1 MMKLSSFRKL
11 LFVAM
16 ALLVLPIAGCAA
28 EEAAPPPP
36 PPAPPA
42 GTIAVAPAQISYTTI
57 YATWPPVASAIGIPD
72 AAVPVLNPAMALLG
86 IPIKFTGE
94 GWPADELITID
105 LVYPA
110 DVEIK
115 GLDRARGEDSVGI
128 AMATADASGN
138 FEVTMESIPKIN
150 WLMRADWKPE
160 VAADWATVN
169 PIPADT
175 YTIRA
180 AGLDP
185 RTVATT
191 TWDLELV
198 KPDGW
203 EPPAAEAPEEAAPPV
218 AAGEV
223 SFEAATYTNADYG
236 FSVKYPAEWAE
247 QEATGETTVFY
258 AAAPAKVPVI
268 FVAVEEGATF
278 ADALISSLKASGG
291 TNISVVSETETT
303 LADGTPATEA
313 LVKVSL
319 SGFGADAFSLGVLK
333 DGKWVMV
340 SVGTVGLLAKFDE
353 PLFSEVVH
361 TLQFD

>member
-1 MMKLSSFRKL
+1 MKLSSFRKV

-42 GTIAVAPAQISYTTI
+42 GTITVEPAQISYTTI

-72 AAVPVLNPAMALLG
+72 EAVPVLNPAMALLG

-105 LVYPA
+105 LVIPA

-115 GLDRARGEDSVGI
+115 GLDRERGEDSVGI
-128 AMATADASGN
+128 AMATADAGGN
-138 FEVTMESIPKIN
+138 FEATMEAIPKIN
-150 WLMRADWKPE
+150 WLMRADWKPI

-169 PIPADT
+169 PIPAGT
-175 YTIRA
+175 YTLRA
-180 AGLDP
+180 MGLDA

-198 KPDGW
+198 KPEGW
-203 EPPAAEAPEEAAPPV
+203 EPPVAEEPEEAAPPV

-223 SFEAATYTNADYG
+223 SFEAAEYVNADYG
-236 FSVKYPAEWAE
+236 FSVRYPADWAE
-247 QEATGETTVFY
+247 QETTVETTVFY
-258 AAAPAKVPVI
+258 GAAPTMVPVL
-268 FVAVEEGATF
+268 FVCVAEGATF
-278 ADALISSLKASGG
+278 ADAVIAALTAMGAEG
-291 TNISVVSETETT
+291 TTVESESETA

-313 LVKVSL
+313 ILKTKLKGYGASAL
-319 SGFGADAFSLGVLK
+319 SVGAEK

-340 SVGTVGLLAKFDE
+340 IVGTVELLAPFDE
-353 PLFSEVVH
+353 ALFSEIGH
-361 TLQFD
+361 TLQFE

>member
-1 MMKLSSFRKL
+1 MMKLSSFRKV

-16 ALLVLPIAGCAA
+16 AVLVLPIAGCAA

-57 YATWPPVASAIGIPD
+57 YATWPPVASAIGIPE

-86 IPIKFTGE
+86 IPITFTGE

-115 GLDRARGEDSVGI
+115 GLDRARGEDSAGI
-128 AMATADASGN
+128 AMATADAGGS
-138 FEVTMESIPKIN
+138 FEATMESIPKIN

-175 YTIRA
+175 YTLRA
-180 AGLDP
+180 TGLDP
-185 RTVATT
+185 RTMATT

-203 EPPAAEAPEEAAPPV
+203 EPPAAEEPEEAAPPV

-236 FSVKYPAEWAE
+236 FSVRYPANWAE
-247 QEATGETTVFY
+247 QEATGTTVFY
-258 AAAPAKVPVI
+258 AADPNKVPALFIMV
-268 FVAVEEGATF
+268 VEGATF
-278 ADALISSLKASGG
+278 ADALTAGLDEAGG
-291 TNISVVSETETT
+291 SDANIKSESETT

-313 LVKVSL
+313 VLKVKL
-319 SGFGADAFSLGVLK
+319 QGFGADAFALGLLK
-333 DGKWVMV
+333 EGKWVIV
-340 SVGTVGLLAKFDE
+340 AVGTVGLLAKYDE

>member
-1 MMKLSSFRKL
+1 MMKSSSFRKV

-28 EEAAPPPP
+28 EEAP

-42 GTIAVAPAQISYTTI
+42 GTITVEPAKIDYATI

-72 AAVPVLNPAMALLG
+72 EAVPVLNPAMALLG
-86 IPIKFTGE
+86 IPIKFSGE

-115 GLDRARGEDSVGI
+115 GLDRERGEDSVGI

-138 FEVTMESIPKIN
+138 FEVAMESIPKIN
-150 WLMRADWKPE
+150 WLMRADWKPT

-169 PIPADT
+169 PIPAGT
-175 YTIRA
+175 YTLRA
-180 AGLDP
+180 VGLDA
-185 RTVATT
+185 RSVATT

-198 KPDGW
+198 KPEGW
-203 EPPAAEAPEEAAPPV
+203 EPPAAEEPEEAAPPV

-223 SFEAATYTNADYG
+223 SFEAAEYVNADYG
-236 FSVKYPAEWAE
+236 FSVRYPAEWAE
-247 QEATGETTVFY
+247 QEATGTTVFY
-258 AAAPAKVPVI
+258 AAAPAMVPVLFI
-268 FVAVEEGATF
+268 CVAEGATF
-278 ADALISSLKASGG
+278 ADAVIAALNAMGAEG
-291 TNISVVSETETT
+291 TTVKSESDTA

-313 LVKVSL
+313 ILKTEL
-319 SGFGADAFSLGVLK
+319 KGYGADALSVGAEK

-340 SVGTVGLLAKFDE
+340 IVGTVELLAPFDE
-353 PLFSEVVH
+353 ALFSEIGH
-361 TLQFD
+361 TLQFE

>member
-1 MMKLSSFRKL
+1 MMKSSSFRKV

-16 ALLVLPIAGCAA
+16 ALLVLPIVGCAA

-42 GTIAVAPAQISYTTI
+42 GTITVTPAQISYTTI

-72 AAVPVLNPAMALLG
+72 EAVPVLNPAMALLG

-138 FEVTMESIPKIN
+138 FEATMEAIPKIN
-150 WLMRADWKPE
+150 WLMRADWKPI

-169 PIPADT
+169 PIPAGT
-175 YTIRA
+175 YTLRA
-180 AGLDP
+180 VGLDA
-185 RTVATT
+185 RTVVTT

-198 KPDGW
+198 KPEGW
-203 EPPAAEAPEEAAPPV
+203 EPPAAEEPEEAAPPV

-236 FSVKYPAEWAE
+236 FSVRYPAKWAE
-247 QEATGETTVFY
+247 QEATAETTVFY
-258 AAAPAKVPVI
+258 AADPAKVPALFICV
-268 FVAVEEGATF
+268 VEGATF
-278 ADALISSLKASGG
+278 ADALTAALEGAGG
-291 TNISVVSETETT
+291 SDVKIKSESETT
-303 LADGTPATEA
+303 LADG
-313 LVKVSL
+313 
-319 SGFGADAFSLGVLK
+319 
-333 DGKWVMV
+333 
-340 SVGTVGLLAKFDE
+340 
-353 PLFSEVVH
+353 
-361 TLQFD
+361 